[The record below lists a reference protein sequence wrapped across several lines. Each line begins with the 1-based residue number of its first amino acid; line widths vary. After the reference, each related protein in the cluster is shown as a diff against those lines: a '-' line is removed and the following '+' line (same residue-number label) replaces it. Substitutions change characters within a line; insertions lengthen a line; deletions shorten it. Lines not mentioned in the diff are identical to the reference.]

1 MKQKVK
7 SERIKKI
14 KNSMHKKT
22 NVPLLVSHEDESSPE
37 IKKNISQ
44 HKGKFTKKT

>member
-14 KNSMHKKT
+14 NSIHKKT

-37 IKKNISQ
+37 IKKNNSQ
-44 HKGKFTKKT
+44 